1 MFEHTLPIRVYYGE
15 TDALGVVHHGSF
27 VRYFE
32 QARTEALREK
42 GFELPSMLTEHGVQF
57 AVVRMNIEYRKPA
70 RVDDQL
76 LIHTKIVEVGRAT
89 VRYEQSIFLTESG
102 GPLICKADIQLVG
115 IGENIQPKALPKAL
129 RVEMTK

>member
-1 MFEHTLPIRVYYGE
+1 
-15 TDALGVVHHGSF
+15 
-27 VRYFE
+27 
-32 QARTEALREK
+32 
-42 GFELPSMLTEHGVQF
+42 
-57 AVVRMNIEYRKPA
+57 MNIEYRKPA